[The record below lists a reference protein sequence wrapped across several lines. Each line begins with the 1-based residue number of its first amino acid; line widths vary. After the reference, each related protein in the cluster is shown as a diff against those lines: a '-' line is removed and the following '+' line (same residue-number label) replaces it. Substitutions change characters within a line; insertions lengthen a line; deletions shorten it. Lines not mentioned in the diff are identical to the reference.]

1 LSSKTTPPPGASS
14 DPLSQFRL
22 DGRIAIVTGAS
33 SGLGEAAARAL
44 AGAGATVA
52 VVARRKERLAEL
64 ADGIGGLA
72 VAADLLDDGEVDGI
86 VPYVAGEIG
95 PPLILVNA
103 AGHFLSRGSAQ
114 DETLDGIRATV
125 NLNLI
130 APLRLAQA
138 AFGHMAAAGRGSI
151 INISS
156 ISGHVGI
163 PGIPQASYAA
173 SKAGLSGLTV
183 ELAVQWG
190 RHGIRVNTIA
200 PGFFRSEITGDLF
213 DEERSATW
221 LRRNTPLPHEGAPG
235 DFTGAIVWLASDA
248 GRYVTGQTIRIDG
261 GWTAR

>member
-1 LSSKTTPPPGASS
+1 LSS
-14 DPLSQFRL
+14 DPLAQFRL
-22 DGRIAIVTGAS
+22 DGRVAIVTGAS
-33 SGLGEAAARAL
+33 SGLGEATARVLAA
-44 AGAGATVA
+44 AGATVA
-52 VVARRKERLAEL
+52 VVARRKDRLAGL
-64 ADGIGGLA
+64 ADRIGGLA
-72 VAADLLDDGEVDGI
+72 VAADLLDDGDLDRVVPHVAAEV
-86 VPYVAGEIG
+86 G
-95 PPLILVNA
+95 PPQILVNA
-103 AGHFLSRGSAQ
+103 AGHFLSQGSAQ

-130 APLRLAQA
+130 APLRLAQQV
-138 AFGHMAAAGRGSI
+138 FGHMAAAGRGSI

-173 SKAGLSGLTV
+173 SKAGLSGLTT
-183 ELAVQWG
+183 ELAVQWA

-221 LRRNTPLPHEGAPG
+221 LRRNTPLAVEGSPG
-235 DFTGAIVWLASDA
+235 DFTGAILLLASDA
-248 GRYVTGQTIRIDG
+248 SRYVTGQTIRIDG